1 MTSVSA
7 GRAVHSRRVQLAVGT
22 AAAAVVAAATVGV
35 GALLISADPPASD
48 TTPFCSEPYD
58 CVQAGAAQ
66 LVPPGFEP
74 LSAYRPATWN
84 SEMPS

>member
-22 AAAAVVAAATVGV
+22 AAAA
-35 GALLISADPPASD
+35 SDPA
-48 TTPFCSEPYD
+48 PFCSEPYD

-84 SEMPS
+84 SGMPS